1 MAWVGWVVVSSYLYR
16 DGGGKTRVGVSSSI
30 EGVDRLVMLLNS
42 YLTWVGGQE
51 AGGWVIE
58 MVFFGGYREMIVRH
72 VSPGRCAVVWHMMLL
87 LDK

>member
-1 MAWVGWVVVSSYLYR
+1 
-16 DGGGKTRVGVSSSI
+16 
-30 EGVDRLVMLLNS
+30 MLLNS

-51 AGGWVIE
+51 GGGWVIE

-72 VSPGRCAVVWHMMLL
+72 VSHRAVVWHMMLL